1 MHIRLIFR
9 NHLQLKQRDTLEV
22 LNPGAGNPGRKGPK
36 ISREV
41 SIDRGEKSFV
51 YVMQVPVP
59 ETDTGGQEENS
70 KASGRRVVKELGK
83 LTP

>member
-9 NHLQLKQRDTLEV
+9 NHLQLKQRDTLEG

-36 ISREV
+36 FSREV
-41 SIDRGEKSFV
+41 SLDRGEKSFV

-59 ETDTGGQEENS
+59 QTDTGGQEENS
-70 KASGRRVVKELGK
+70 KANGRRVVKELGK